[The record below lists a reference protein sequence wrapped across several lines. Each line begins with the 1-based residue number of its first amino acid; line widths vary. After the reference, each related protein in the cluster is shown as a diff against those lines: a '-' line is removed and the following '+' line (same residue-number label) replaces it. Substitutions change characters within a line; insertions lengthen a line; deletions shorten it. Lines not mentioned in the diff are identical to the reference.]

1 MMPKYIRLYFLRVG
15 NFEGTP
21 GRNQYALVAYLPT
34 GLGVERR
41 AIQHNYG
48 ELAHRH
54 GLDQCAFAIDRDDFC
69 VLDGKRVVAPEF
81 GLAALV
87 FDAHARLKPGGR
99 ARAFTLRLHLALEAG
114 HIELEI
120 AFQRDIAREVRRE
133 AVRIIELE
141 NDRARNGIT
150 IECSDVILKNC

>member
-1 MMPKYIRLYFLRVG
+1 MMPKYISLYFLRVR

-69 VLDGKRVVAPEF
+69 VLDGKRVVAPKF
-81 GLAALV
+81 GLTATV
-87 FDAHARLKPGGR
+87 FERGAYLEFARR
-99 ARAFTLRLHLALEAG
+99 ARALLLCAHGRFEFWHVNHKAALSTN
-114 HIELEI
+114 I
-120 AFQRDIAREVRRE
+120 RCKVNRK
-133 AVRIIELE
+133 
-141 NDRARNGIT
+141 T
-150 IECSDVILKNC
+150 IGVLQ